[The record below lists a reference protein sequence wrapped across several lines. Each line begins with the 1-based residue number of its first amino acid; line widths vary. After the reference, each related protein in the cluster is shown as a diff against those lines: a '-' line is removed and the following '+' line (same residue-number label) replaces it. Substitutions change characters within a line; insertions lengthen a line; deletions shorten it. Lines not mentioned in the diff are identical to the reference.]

1 MGMGLRDDAGIPQKY
16 RSLIIQAGTWCDDVE
31 GLSPALVAG
40 VLKMASDF
48 DPDLSDPTADEYGIA
63 RWTPRVL
70 QYWQPNGSDDPVPKP
85 PFSPELSIPAMGRF
99 FCGLG
104 PQVATVPADPAAKLA
119 ALYVSGVV
127 PVRRDQGV
135 PAKWKTH
142 VQQVLK
148 YRDQYQ
154 S

>member
-1 MGMGLRDDAGIPQKY
+1 MGLRDDADIPQKY
-16 RSLIIQAGTWCDDVE
+16 RGLIIQAGTWCDDVE

-40 VLKMASDF
+40 VIKMASDF
-48 DPDLSDPTADEYGIA
+48 NPGLSDPAADEYGIA

-70 QYWQPNGSDDPVPKP
+70 QYWQPNGINDPMPQP

-104 PQVATVPADPAAKLA
+104 PQIANVPADPAAKLA
-119 ALYVSGVV
+119 ALFVSGVV
-127 PVRRDQGV
+127 PVRREQGV

-142 VQQVLK
+142 VQQVMK
-148 YRDQYQ
+148 YRDQYR